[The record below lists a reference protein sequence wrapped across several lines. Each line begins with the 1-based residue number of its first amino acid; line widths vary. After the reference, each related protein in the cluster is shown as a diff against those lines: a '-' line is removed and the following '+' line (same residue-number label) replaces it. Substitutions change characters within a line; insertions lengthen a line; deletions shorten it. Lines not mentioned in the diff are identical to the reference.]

1 MDDLIQ
7 TGDAARAPQDSV
19 SIPTENVSVDTT
31 TGTDGNLF
39 PLGGEETITSTA
51 GLPAGQTAPLES
63 EEPVQ
68 TEDAVQTDLPVK
80 EDPSRMEYWQS
91 QADKAQNERFKVQQ
105 ELDYYRNSLGPV
117 AQMIQNNPEVL
128 DKLENQMNGNPSGNP
143 VQAGNQRNSLQKPV
157 RPTKPTTYNEV
168 DAYND
173 PESDSFKY
181 RAANDQWRDDMI
193 GYYENVDTYRM
204 QQAQIHQEN
213 VQRQQSMNSAYNI
226 AMQNHGMDANRA
238 ADFVRWTQNPNNITI
253 DNLVQLYNVKN
264 APQQQ
269 QQSQAQRKSAE
280 MKAQQERL
288 KVPRPTTVQTGQS
301 APTLSPEDEFNQAL
315 LTNARRK

>member
-1 MDDLIQ
+1 MIQ
-7 TGDAARAPQDSV
+7 TSDAAEAPQENV
-19 SIPTENVSVDTT
+19 SIPAGNAVVETT

-39 PLGGEETITSTA
+39 PLSGGETITNTE
-51 GLPAGQTAPLES
+51 GLPVGQTAPLAS
-63 EEPVQ
+63 EEPLQ
-68 TEDAVQTDLPVK
+68 TQEPVETEAPVK

-117 AQMIQNNPEVL
+117 AQMIQSNPEVL
-128 DKLENQMNGNPSGNP
+128 DKLENQVNGNPSGNP

-173 PESDSFKY
+173 PESDSFKH

-193 GYYENVDTYRM
+193 GYRENVDAYRM
-204 QQAQIHQEN
+204 QQAQVHQEN
-213 VQRQQSMNSAYNI
+213 QQRQQSMNSAYNI
-226 AMQNHGMDANRA
+226 AMQNHGMNANQA
-238 ADFVRWTQNPNNITI
+238 TDFVRWTQNPNNITI
-253 DNLVQLYNVKN
+253 DNLVKLYAVKN

-269 QQSQAQRKSAE
+269 QQSQTQRKTE
-280 MKAQQERL
+280 DMRTQQERL

-301 APTLSPEDEFNQAL
+301 APTLSQEDEFNNAL
-315 LTNARRK
+315 LTNAKRR

>member
-1 MDDLIQ
+1 MIQ
-7 TGDAARAPQDSV
+7 PSDAAQAPQDNV
-19 SIPTENVSVDTT
+19 SIPVENAGVETT

-39 PLGGEETITSTA
+39 PLSGGETITNTE
-51 GLPAGQTAPLES
+51 GLPVGQTAPLES
-63 EEPVQ
+63 EEPIQ
-68 TEDAVQTDLPVK
+68 TQEPVETEAPVK

-193 GYYENVDTYRM
+193 GYQENVDAYRM
-204 QQAQIHQEN
+204 QQAQVYQEN
-213 VQRQQSMNSAYNI
+213 MQRQQSMNSAYNI
-226 AMQNHGMDANRA
+226 AMQNHGMNANQA

-253 DNLVQLYNVKN
+253 DNLVQLYAVKN

-301 APTLSPEDEFNQAL
+301 APTLSQEDEFNQAL
-315 LTNARRK
+315 LNNAKRR

>member
-1 MDDLIQ
+1 MIQ
-7 TGDAARAPQDSV
+7 TSDAAEAPQENV
-19 SIPTENVSVDTT
+19 SIPAGNAVVETT

-39 PLGGEETITSTA
+39 PLSGGETITNTE
-51 GLPAGQTAPLES
+51 GLPVGQTAPLAS
-63 EEPVQ
+63 EEPLQ
-68 TEDAVQTDLPVK
+68 TQEPVETEAPVK

-117 AQMIQNNPEVL
+117 AQMIQSNPEVL
-128 DKLENQMNGNPSGNP
+128 DKLENQVNGNPSGNP

-173 PESDSFKY
+173 PESDSFKH

-193 GYYENVDTYRM
+193 GYRENVDAYRM
-204 QQAQIHQEN
+204 QQAQVHQEN
-213 VQRQQSMNSAYNI
+213 QQRQQSMNSAYNI
-226 AMQNHGMDANRA
+226 AMQNHGMNANQA
-238 ADFVRWTQNPNNITI
+238 TDFVRWTQNPNNITI
-253 DNLVQLYNVKN
+253 DNLVQLYAVKN

-301 APTLSPEDEFNQAL
+301 APTLSQEDEFNNAL
-315 LTNARRK
+315 LTNAKRR

>member
-1 MDDLIQ
+1 MIQ
-7 TGDAARAPQDSV
+7 TSDAAEAPQDNV
-19 SIPTENVSVDTT
+19 SIPVENAGVDTT

-39 PLGGEETITSTA
+39 PLSGEETITNTE
-51 GLPAGQTAPLES
+51 GLPVGQTAPLAS
-63 EEPVQ
+63 EEPLQ
-68 TEDAVQTDLPVK
+68 TQEPVETEAPVK

-128 DKLENQMNGNPSGNP
+128 DKLENQVNGNPSGNP

-173 PESDSFKY
+173 PESDSFKH

-193 GYYENVDTYRM
+193 GYRENVDAYRM
-204 QQAQIHQEN
+204 QQAQVYQEN
-213 VQRQQSMNSAYNI
+213 QQRQQSMNSAYNI
-226 AMQNHGMDANRA
+226 AMQNHGMNANQA
-238 ADFVRWTQNPNNITI
+238 TDFVRWTQNPNNITI
-253 DNLVQLYNVKN
+253 DNLVQLYAVKN

-301 APTLSPEDEFNQAL
+301 APTLSQEDEFNNAL
-315 LTNARRK
+315 LNNGKRR

>member
-1 MDDLIQ
+1 MIQ
-7 TGDAARAPQDSV
+7 TSDAAEAPQENV
-19 SIPTENVSVDTT
+19 SIPVENSGIETT

-39 PLGGEETITSTA
+39 PLSGGETITNTE
-51 GLPAGQTAPLES
+51 GLPVGQTAPLAS
-63 EEPVQ
+63 EEPLQ
-68 TEDAVQTDLPVK
+68 TQEPVETEAPVK

-117 AQMIQNNPEVL
+117 AQMIQSNPEVL
-128 DKLENQMNGNPSGNP
+128 DKLENQVNGNPSGNP

-173 PESDSFKY
+173 PESDSFKH

-193 GYYENVDTYRM
+193 GYRENVDAYRM
-204 QQAQIHQEN
+204 QQAQVHQEN
-213 VQRQQSMNSAYNI
+213 QQRQQSMNSAYNI
-226 AMQNHGMDANRA
+226 AMQNHGMNANQA
-238 ADFVRWTQNPNNITI
+238 TDFVRWTQNPNNITI
-253 DNLVQLYNVKN
+253 DNLVQLYAVKN

-301 APTLSPEDEFNQAL
+301 APTLSQEDEFNNAL
-315 LTNARRK
+315 LTNAKRR

>member
-1 MDDLIQ
+1 MIQ
-7 TGDAARAPQDSV
+7 TSDAAEAPQENV
-19 SIPTENVSVDTT
+19 SIPAGNAVIETT

-39 PLGGEETITSTA
+39 PLSGEETITNTE
-51 GLPAGQTAPLES
+51 GLPVGQTAPLES
-63 EEPVQ
+63 EGPLQTQDPVE
-68 TEDAVQTDLPVK
+68 TEAPVR

-128 DKLENQMNGNPSGNP
+128 DKLENQVNGNPSGNP

-173 PESDSFKY
+173 PESDSFKH

-193 GYYENVDTYRM
+193 GYRENVDAYRM
-204 QQAQIHQEN
+204 QQAQVHQEN
-213 VQRQQSMNSAYNI
+213 QQRQQSMNSAYNI
-226 AMQNHGMDANRA
+226 AMQNHGMNANQA
-238 ADFVRWTQNPNNITI
+238 TDFVRWTQNPNNITI
-253 DNLVQLYNVKN
+253 DNLVKLYAVKN

-269 QQSQAQRKSAE
+269 QQSQTQRKTE
-280 MKAQQERL
+280 DMRTQQERL

-301 APTLSPEDEFNQAL
+301 APTLSQEDEFNNAL
-315 LTNARRK
+315 LTNAKRR

>member
-1 MDDLIQ
+1 MIQ
-7 TGDAARAPQDSV
+7 TSDAAEAPQENV
-19 SIPTENVSVDTT
+19 SIPAGNAVVETT

-39 PLGGEETITSTA
+39 PLSGGETITNTE
-51 GLPAGQTAPLES
+51 GLPVGQTAPLAS
-63 EEPVQ
+63 EGPLQTQDPVE
-68 TEDAVQTDLPVK
+68 TEAPVK

-117 AQMIQNNPEVL
+117 AKMIQSNPEVL
-128 DKLENQMNGNPSGNP
+128 DKLENQVNGNPSGNP

-173 PESDSFKY
+173 PESDSFKH
-181 RAANDQWRDDMI
+181 RAAYDQWRDEMI
-193 GYYENVDTYRM
+193 GYRENVDAYRM
-204 QQAQIHQEN
+204 QQAQVHQEN
-213 VQRQQSMNSAYNI
+213 QQRQQSMNSAYNI
-226 AMQNHGMDANRA
+226 AMQNHGMNANQA
-238 ADFVRWTQNPNNITI
+238 TDFVRWTQNPNNITI
-253 DNLVQLYNVKN
+253 DNLVQLYAVKN

-269 QQSQAQRKSAE
+269 QQSQTQRKSAE

-301 APTLSPEDEFNQAL
+301 APTLSQEDEFTNAL
-315 LTNARRK
+315 LNNEKRR

>member
-1 MDDLIQ
+1 MIQ
-7 TGDAARAPQDSV
+7 TSDAAEAPQDNV
-19 SIPTENVSVDTT
+19 SIPVENAGVDTT

-39 PLGGEETITSTA
+39 PLSGGETITNTE
-51 GLPAGQTAPLES
+51 GLPVGQTAPLES
-63 EEPVQ
+63 EEPIQ
-68 TEDAVQTDLPVK
+68 TQESVETEAPVK

-181 RAANDQWRDDMI
+181 RAANDQWRDDMFDWRD
-193 GYYENVDTYRM
+193 NVDQYAM
-204 QQAQIHQEN
+204 QQQQVAMQE
-213 VQRQQSMNSAYNI
+213 QHRQNTMNGAYNI
-226 AMQNHGMDANRA
+226 ATQKYGMDARQA
-238 ADFVRWTQNPNNITI
+238 TDFVNWSTNADNITV
-253 DNLVQLYNVKN
+253 DNLVKLYSLKN
-264 APQQQ
+264 APSQQQ
-269 QQSQAQRKSAE
+269 RQAQAKASE

-288 KVPRPTTVQTGQS
+288 KVPRPTAVQTGQS
-301 APTLSPEDEFNQAL
+301 APTLSAEDSFNNAL
-315 LTNARRK
+315 LNNGKRR

>member
-1 MDDLIQ
+1 MIQ
-7 TGDAARAPQDSV
+7 TSDAAEAPQENV
-19 SIPTENVSVDTT
+19 SIPVENTGVETT

-39 PLGGEETITSTA
+39 PLSGGETITNTE
-51 GLPAGQTAPLES
+51 GLPVGQTAPLAS
-63 EEPVQ
+63 EEPLQ
-68 TEDAVQTDLPVK
+68 TQEPVATEAPVK

-128 DKLENQMNGNPSGNP
+128 DKLENQVNGNPSGNP

-181 RAANDQWRDDMI
+181 RAQNDQWRDDMI
-193 GYYENVDTYRM
+193 GYHENVDAYRM
-204 QQAQIHQEN
+204 QQAQVYQEN
-213 VQRQQSMNSAYNI
+213 QQRQQSMNSAYNI
-226 AMQNHGMDANRA
+226 AMQNHGMNANQA
-238 ADFVRWTQNPNNITI
+238 TDFVRWTQNPNNITI
-253 DNLVQLYNVKN
+253 DNLVQLYAVKN

-301 APTLSPEDEFNQAL
+301 APTLSQEDEFNSAL
-315 LTNARRK
+315 LNNGKRR

>member
-1 MDDLIQ
+1 MIQ
-7 TGDAARAPQDSV
+7 TSDAAEAPQENV
-19 SIPTENVSVDTT
+19 SIPVENSGIETT

-39 PLGGEETITSTA
+39 PLSGGETITNTE
-51 GLPAGQTAPLES
+51 GLPVGQTAPLAS
-63 EEPVQ
+63 EEPLQ
-68 TEDAVQTDLPVK
+68 TQEPVETEAPVK

-128 DKLENQMNGNPSGNP
+128 DKLENQVNGNPSGNP

-173 PESDSFKY
+173 PESDSFKH

-193 GYYENVDTYRM
+193 GYRENVDAYRM
-204 QQAQIHQEN
+204 QQAQVHQEN
-213 VQRQQSMNSAYNI
+213 QQRQQSMNSAYNI
-226 AMQNHGMDANRA
+226 AMQNHGMNANQA
-238 ADFVRWTQNPNNITI
+238 TDFVRWTQNPNNITI
-253 DNLVQLYNVKN
+253 DNLVQLYAVKN

-301 APTLSPEDEFNQAL
+301 APTLSQEDEFNNAL
-315 LTNARRK
+315 LTNAKRR

>member
-1 MDDLIQ
+1 MIQ
-7 TGDAARAPQDSV
+7 TSDAAEAPQENV
-19 SIPTENVSVDTT
+19 SIPSGNAVVETT

-39 PLGGEETITSTA
+39 PLSGGETITNTE
-51 GLPAGQTAPLES
+51 GLPVGQTAPLGS
-63 EEPVQ
+63 EEPIQ
-68 TEDAVQTDLPVK
+68 TQEPVETEAPVK

-105 ELDYYRNSLGPV
+105 ELDYYSNSLGPL
-117 AQMIQNNPEVL
+117 AQMIQSDPEVL
-128 DKLENQMNGNPSGNP
+128 DKLENQVNGNPSGNP

-173 PESDSFKY
+173 PESDSFKH

-193 GYYENVDTYRM
+193 GYRENVDAYRM
-204 QQAQIHQEN
+204 QQAQVHQEN
-213 VQRQQSMNSAYNI
+213 QQRQQSMNSAYNI
-226 AMQNHGMDANRA
+226 AMQNHGMNANQA
-238 ADFVRWTQNPNNITI
+238 TDFVRWTQNPNNITI
-253 DNLVQLYNVKN
+253 DNLVQLYAVKN

-301 APTLSPEDEFNQAL
+301 APTLTQEDEFNNAL
-315 LTNARRK
+315 LNNAKRR